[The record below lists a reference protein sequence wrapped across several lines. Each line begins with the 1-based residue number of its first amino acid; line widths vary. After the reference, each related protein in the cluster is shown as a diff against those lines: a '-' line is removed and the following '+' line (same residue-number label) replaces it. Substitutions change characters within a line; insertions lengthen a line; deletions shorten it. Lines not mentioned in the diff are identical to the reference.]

1 MVGLF
6 AALVFALVWAIAGV
20 VINKPGIKA
29 QLVNNRMRRTVEK
42 KEEW

>member
-6 AALVFALVWAIAGV
+6 AALIFALVWAIAGV
-20 VINKPGIKA
+20 VINNPGIRA
-29 QLVNNRMRRTVEK
+29 QLVNNRIRRAVE

>member
-20 VINKPGIKA
+20 VINNPGIKA

-42 KEEW
+42 KEW

>member
-20 VINKPGIKA
+20 ATNNPGIKA
-29 QLVNNRMRRTVEK
+29 QLVNNRKRKTVEK
-42 KEEW
+42 KEW